1 MILNVNSIVQQI
13 IQNTNKTIKHV
24 NANVKKDYSWNPRK
38 CILSIKKKYYGN
50 RCHVYCFN
58 KL

>member
-1 MILNVNSIVQQI
+1 MFHMILNANSIVQQI

-24 NANVKKDYSWNPRK
+24 NANVKK
-38 CILSIKKKYYGN
+38 
-50 RCHVYCFN
+50 